1 MHASH
6 DHVYYLSIT
15 AVASVPIP
23 SFPSR
28 ENDPVLL
35 SWHWVLIALSIAF
48 VLIVA
53 TVIGMILVLYACRKS
68 PPEKVDKNLYP
79 MDSKDENNYYKL
91 KK

>member
-6 DHVYYLSIT
+6 DHEYYLIYIHILIT

-53 TVIGMILVLYACRKS
+53 TVIGMILILYACQKS
-68 PPEKVDKNLYP
+68 PSEKLYIP
-79 MDSKDENNYYKL
+79 WIL
-91 KK
+91 KMKIIMN